1 MHARTEIAAKTPES
15 KREDSVFKA
24 KRTDF
29 SQSANSSVDHILHL
43 QRTIGNQAVQRLFQ
57 SGAIQTKLKFGQ
69 PGDKSEQEA
78 DRVADQVVGMPDS
91 NVSRKEDE
99 EEVQTKP
106 VTDLITPVAQRQ
118 VEEEE
123 ETAIHSK
130 GIPNLESNINDLRGG
145 GRPLDSE
152 TRSFFEPRFGYDF
165 SGVRLHTD
173 SNAAETAK
181 SINARAFTLGS
192 DIVFGSGEYRPES
205 SQGKRLLGHE
215 LTHVVQQDY
224 NYKSIA
230 SGSFDATLRKKGE
243 GEQEKDPLEQ
253 ATQIDMLKTGE
264 LGRGIAMLVNQAGQL
279 PPFVLNQIDIDFK
292 GPKLE
297 ELKRRLTEEQVKG
310 KKIKPWGGG
319 GKKKLSLGMKAGEQ
333 YTFSEGQMWA
343 RLDFVATMS
352 GSLGSVSRVLE
363 HFGAIEQAQV
373 PGTVWLHK
381 SAARRLEATCKAFG
395 EDKFPPSYVAMQLR
409 GRHQE
414 RHGRGMLM
422 HPVGYAIDYYPYDTP
437 MLTDDDL
444 HTLLGAVGE
453 GPTHMKL
460 TNERGKELGHSARDA
475 IVRKLGQETVRGV
488 EASKRDPA
496 GQKLLAQVDQ
506 AYANMVGTSERFQGA
521 LADTPTQRKKI
532 LKELK
537 ELRSK
542 YNSDVKPLEADVR
555 KAEAAEAAALRAI
568 ARAEKKANKASDRWR
583 RAERVRWDIPSWDPK
598 YKKAL
603 DRAYKRE
610 EKAYR
615 AYSKARFELA
625 VAKELYKGSY
635 TVNYREGKYWER
647 IYAQR
652 RLAQAAAPI
661 TKELKILLAPILAK
675 LDKKIVEARKRKDEA
690 DIVALEGVKTRL
702 TSDFEF
708 VFGAVVKDT
717 RDPGVL
723 QLLERGFARQDKP
736 SPPGTRPED
745 IKRVFNSSFIK
756 MMMEYGF
763 EPGAAWRGSTDTMH
777 FNFVEGKSGVKASSP
792 TTGLDI
798 LFTYLVRQS
807 GGEAG
812 PETVT
817 PEGTKPT

>member
-1 MHARTEIAAKTPES
+1 MGERSRQSVKKPETKIENSLSQLPETNLPHS
-15 KREDSVFKA
+15 KKSPI
-24 KRTDF
+24 
-29 SQSANSSVDHILHL
+29 SSFLHL
-43 QRTIGNQAVQRLFQ
+43 QRTIGNQAVERLLQ
-57 SGAIQTKLKFGQ
+57 SGAIQAQAKFKFGQ
-69 PGDKSEQEA
+69 PEDKYEQEA
-78 DRVADQVVGMPDS
+78 DSVADRVMSMPEPEM
-91 NVSRKEDE
+91 SRQEDE

-123 ETAIHSK
+123 KTAVHAK
-130 GIPNLESNINDLRGG
+130 GIPNLESHINDLRGG

-181 SINARAFTLGS
+181 SVNARAFTLGS

-215 LTHVVQQDY
+215 LTHVVQQGY
-224 NYKSIA
+224 NHKSIA
-230 SGSFDATLRKKGE
+230 SDSFDATLRKKNK
-243 GEQEKDPLEQ
+243 GEQEKEPLEQ

-264 LGRGIAMLVNQAGQL
+264 LGCGIATLVSEVGKLN
-279 PPFVLNQIDIDFK
+279 PFVLNQIDIDFA

-297 ELKRRLTEEQVKG
+297 ALKRRLTKEQVKA

-319 GKKKLSLGMKAGEQ
+319 GAGKQSLGLEKGKQ
-333 YTFSEGQMWA
+333 YPFSEGQIWA

-352 GSLGSVSRVLE
+352 GSLGSVPRVLE
-363 HFGAIEQAQV
+363 HFSAVEQAQV
-373 PGTVWLHK
+373 PGTVWLHQ
-381 SAARRLEATCKAFG
+381 SAARRLEMACKAFG
-395 EDKFPPSYVAMQLR
+395 KYKFPLSYVAMQLR

-422 HPVGYAIDYYPYDTP
+422 HPVGYAIDFYPVDNP

-444 HTLLGAVGE
+444 HTLLGTVGE

-460 TNERGKELGHSARDA
+460 TDEHGKELGHSARDA
-475 IVRKLGQETVRGV
+475 IIKKLGQETVAKV

-496 GQKLLAQVDQ
+496 GQKLLAKVDQ
-506 AYANMVGTSERFQGA
+506 AYADMVGTSERFQEA
-521 LADTPTQRKKI
+521 LADTPEKRKQVLEK
-532 LKELK
+532 LK
-537 ELRSK
+537 ELRGK
-542 YNSDVKPLEADVR
+542 YYSDVRPFEIEQR
-555 KAEAAEAAALRAI
+555 KAQAEQDKALRAVHRTEKRLDKVKKIWGDALGTVCHI
-568 ARAEKKANKASDRWR
+568 AADFERSNRDRALS
-583 RAERVRWDIPSWDPK
+583 RAERRL
-598 YKKAL
+598 KKAQKAI
-603 DRAYKRE
+603 DKASFENECARNAYESAFLSKGAANRQF
-610 EKAYR
+610 YR
-615 AYSKARFELA
+615 AADPIQKKL
-625 VAKELYKGSY
+625 
-635 TVNYREGKYWER
+635 
-647 IYAQR
+647 
-652 RLAQAAAPI
+652 RLL
-661 TKELKILLAPILAK
+661 LKPILAK
-675 LDKKIVEARKRKDEA
+675 LSKRITDARKRKA
-690 DIVALEGVKTRL
+690 DAEVEALEHAWVRL
-702 TSDFEF
+702 ANDLEF
-708 VFGAVVKDT
+708 VFGASAASDVKD
-717 RDPGVL
+717 PSVL
-723 QLLERGFARQDKP
+723 QLLEQGFARQDKP
-736 SPPGTRPED
+736 SPVGTKPED
-745 IKRVFNSSFIK
+745 QKRVFNSSFIK
-756 MMMEYGF
+756 VMMEHGF